1 LREKTVEK
9 TADDWNKEGYNYG
22 RLKKYEEAIKCY
34 DQALKID
41 PYNSKAW
48 NNKGHALEEIGR
60 LGEAIRCYNKALEID
75 PIDADKIDTYNA
87 GILVDSFV
95 WLEILR
101 GSKKGKIALE
111 IINKSER
118 IFTSVLNLYELRHQ
132 MEQIG
137 DKKTSNEYI
146 RAIKSHTKV
155 IVIDEEIALKGALI
169 KQEYKKMGVLNCL
182 ILATAR
188 INDLKIL
195 TGDENFKGIDG
206 VIIV

>member
-1 LREKTVEK
+1 MEGKTVEK
-9 TADDWNKEGYNYG
+9 TAEDWNNEGYNFG

-34 DQALKID
+34 DKALKID
-41 PYNSKAW
+41 PYFSKAW
-48 NNKGHALEEIGR
+48 NNKGHVLEVIGR
-60 LGEAIRCYNKALEID
+60 NDEAIRCYNKALEIE
-75 PIDADKIDTYNA
+75 PIDFDKINTSNA

-111 IINKSER
+111 IINKSDR
-118 IFTSVLNLYELRHQ
+118 VFTSVLNLYELRHQ
-132 MEQIG
+132 IEQIA
-137 DKKTSNEYI
+137 DQETSNEYI

-155 IVIDEEIALKGALI
+155 IVIDEKIALEGALI
-169 KQEYKKMGVLNCL
+169 KHEYKKMGVLNCL

-195 TGDENFKGIDG
+195 TGDETFKGIDG
-206 VIIV
+206 AIIV